1 MAVKVVD
8 ASAVGALLF
17 DEPEAEV
24 IAARLAGETLTAPAL
39 LPFEVTN
46 IALKKI
52 LRHPEQRPSLL
63 AAFALL
69 PRLPIDIVG
78 VDQDSVLALAEQT
91 GLTAYDAGYLWLARD
106 LDAELVTLD
115 KRLQAASAG
124 R

>member
-78 VDQDSVLALAEQT
+78 VDQDAVLALAEQT

>member
-52 LRHPEQRPSLL
+52 LRHPQQRPSLL

-78 VDQDSVLALAEQT
+78 VDQDAVLALAEQT

>member
-1 MAVKVVD
+1 MGVKVVD

-17 DEPEAEV
+17 NEPEANLMAV
-24 IAARLAGETLTAPAL
+24 RLAGARLTAPAL

-52 LRHPEQRPSLL
+52 LRHPEQRPLLL
-63 AAFALL
+63 AAFAML
-69 PRLPIDIVG
+69 PQLPIDIVG
-78 VDQDSVLALAEQT
+78 VDQDAVLGLAEQT
-91 GLTAYDAGYLWLARD
+91 GLTAYDAGYLWLARN

-115 KRLQAASAG
+115 KRLLAASAG